1 MQEKKEWMH
10 FSQAHVTKKAQE
22 FIVVLFLD
30 KNRTKQ
36 MNCSQASIIAYGAVV
51 CHCKTLVNKWLRC
64 FLVSAE
70 QIPSEAQSHCLK
82 LHSLFWVT
90 RKTASV
96 HKLCAS
102 LLTKEKLH
110 APFILT
116 KRRFHSL
123 DALLLIFLLLQNGMC
138 VNATES
144 LCSN

>member
-1 MQEKKEWMH
+1 
-10 FSQAHVTKKAQE
+10 
-22 FIVVLFLD
+22 
-30 KNRTKQ
+30 

-51 CHCKTLVNKWLRC
+51 HHCKTLVNKRLHC

-70 QIPSEAQSHCLK
+70 QTPSEAQSHCLK

-90 RKTASV
+90 RKTAPV

-110 APFILT
+110 TPFILT
-116 KRRFHSL
+116 KRQFRSFQ
-123 DALLLIFLLLQNGMC
+123 ALLLIFLLLHNGMC
-138 VNATES
+138 INATES